1 MGSLDGDVV
10 PAPQLDSIKQGYSGL
25 FPIRRFRG
33 NSGLIM
39 REHVSI
45 MTRQKSVFW
54 EAKEEFTALS
64 PHLNAPPITILECSE
79 AGELAEFC

>member
-1 MGSLDGDVV
+1 
-10 PAPQLDSIKQGYSGL
+10 
-25 FPIRRFRG
+25 
-33 NSGLIM
+33 M

-54 EAKEEFTALS
+54 EGNEEFTALL

-79 AGELAEFC
+79 AGELSEFC